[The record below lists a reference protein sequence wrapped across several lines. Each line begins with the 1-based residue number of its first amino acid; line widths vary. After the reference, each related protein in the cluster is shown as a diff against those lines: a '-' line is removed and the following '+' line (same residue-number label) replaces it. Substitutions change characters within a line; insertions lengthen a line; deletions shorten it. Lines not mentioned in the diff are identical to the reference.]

1 MKPFTFTNVLDVIA
15 TTRSTIP
22 AGQAQGAAI
31 MQADIIRHLREAFGP
46 GRPSLDSF
54 KGWPDHI
61 PERPGFEPGCCHKTV
76 LVRCT
81 GCPYDNKD
89 Q

>member
-1 MKPFTFTNVLDVIA
+1 MRPFTLTNVLEEVGA
-15 TTRSTIP
+15 TRSTIP
-22 AGQAQGAAI
+22 AGQGQGAAI
-31 MQADIIRHLREAFGP
+31 MQADIIRHLREVFGNRIT
-46 GRPSLDSF
+46 GKRADLVIIDN
-54 KGWPDHI
+54 I